1 MKKTLILLLGLL
13 AVAALPGK
21 GLRAQT
27 KTIDVTV
34 ATLDNAPVTSVTIY
48 AGDLLVDYYVDD
60 EHLGSGYAG
69 DPIAINTLTSY
80 SLIPNESGH
89 FQQNVDST
97 LYGISL
103 VAAVDANGNVYVYG
117 AHTSVERAM
126 GVFHANS
133 IFDGIAAGDTLFV
146 TLNVPANMLMTVP
159 TTVAHDLAGARY
171 QTMASALANAPTGT
185 TITIDADI
193 DIDETLVI
201 DRNLS
206 ISQNGKTLTSNTDVA
221 VQSSTSLAAWNGNN
235 GVITSSVA
243 GGTFFKVTTGI
254 LMLSNTE
261 ADVAGTIATISGNG
275 GVNVSGN
282 NVYTAANIAYD
293 FDATST
299 GTVMLPE
306 SAILNDMGNCGVAV
320 NGDAFR
326 SSGLNRAYYRTISMA
341 AAVATSGE
349 TIYVGRKTAAGI
361 TDTIA
366 NNITLNL
373 NGDTVLGT
381 IVHAS
386 NMPLVV
392 TNGVL
397 NHLKGDDTHSGLIDL
412 RMLNATDSLGQLAPG
427 THATIV
433 ENGRVKTIYPST
445 GAYVAILAG
454 KFGQAYRNYL
464 APRHSFVQNDES
476 DAEAFPVKVV
486 DGYTV
491 TLVDYNAE
499 GDTATFVANTAN
511 NQIHP
516 SDFPLL
522 AAQDNV
528 ETGSLYTFLY
538 WACNEDFST
547 PWVFDRMVLTKD
559 TTLYAKWA
567 VYNPSTDIRVS
578 KEDYITELDGT
589 VTRVDSLFVG
599 VLSMGNNDTTVNAS
613 IFIGFQDGT
622 PAYYHLENV
631 DVDTVL
637 RFNYVRDT
645 FELTWN
651 LDGGTFAD
659 GRPTTERLAYGTPV
673 VYPAVSNVVR
683 PGFVCTGWQPSAAQL
698 TTMPA
703 ASRVVNALYDTIK
716 YDLVWN
722 GANSSVVYNGQAT
735 NAVSV
740 SFTDESGTVFNP
752 ELRYYNVSDPSTEL
766 TEAVKVGT
774 YTVKPV
780 NDGTHYFNEPT
791 STTLTITPAPLHV
804 VEGSVVVEE
813 VKLYDGL
820 PSAVVSDTGSLATV
834 YGNDDV
840 RLYTIANFS
849 STEVGEGLTITAYF
863 TVIGDDMSNYTF
875 TTTDSV
881 VSTNGVILQ
890 KPAVA
895 ENGIVVDADGYC
907 GGDSDAAID
916 YTLSEGAA
924 DQYKLVFSE
933 EAAAQGFVD
942 VDWTNITTA
951 GQISIDVPVDAA
963 VGNYIV
969 YLTLRSSA
977 YPQYESALNPVLFH
991 VNLTKEVIKP
1001 IFADVISIVDTDAA
1015 HPIDQ
1020 SGVKWYHMGV
1030 GETSWTHV
1038 GDGPYYREEGGL
1050 TGQYYA
1056 EVVFLNGTTSATC
1069 VQDDMTTIVEEAETP
1084 ATTVNVYPNP
1094 TVDQVSVLLE
1104 NATSSR
1110 HTLKVMNIMG
1120 VTMLQTTFDGDMTTI
1135 DFNNFINGSYT
1146 VSVDGIVVR
1155 VIKK

>member
-1 MKKTLILLLGLL
+1 
-13 AVAALPGK
+13 
-21 GLRAQT
+21 
-27 KTIDVTV
+27 
-34 ATLDNAPVTSVTIY
+34 
-48 AGDLLVDYYVDD
+48 
-60 EHLGSGYAG
+60 
-69 DPIAINTLTSY
+69 
-80 SLIPNESGH
+80 
-89 FQQNVDST
+89 
-97 LYGISL
+97 
-103 VAAVDANGNVYVYG
+103 
-117 AHTSVERAM
+117 
-126 GVFHANS
+126 
-133 IFDGIAAGDTLFV
+133 
-146 TLNVPANMLMTVP
+146 
-159 TTVAHDLAGARY
+159 
-171 QTMASALANAPTGT
+171 
-185 TITIDADI
+185 
-193 DIDETLVI
+193 
-201 DRNLS
+201 
-206 ISQNGKTLTSNTDVA
+206 
-221 VQSSTSLAAWNGNN
+221 
-235 GVITSSVA
+235 
-243 GGTFFKVTTGI
+243 
-254 LMLSNTE
+254 
-261 ADVAGTIATISGNG
+261 
-275 GVNVSGN
+275 
-282 NVYTAANIAYD
+282 
-293 FDATST
+293 
-299 GTVMLPE
+299 
-306 SAILNDMGNCGVAV
+306 
-320 NGDAFR
+320 
-326 SSGLNRAYYRTISMA
+326 
-341 AAVATSGE
+341 
-349 TIYVGRKTAAGI
+349 
-361 TDTIA
+361 
-366 NNITLNL
+366 
-373 NGDTVLGT
+373 
-381 IVHAS
+381 
-386 NMPLVV
+386 
-392 TNGVL
+392 
-397 NHLKGDDTHSGLIDL
+397 
-412 RMLNATDSLGQLAPG
+412 
-427 THATIV
+427 
-433 ENGRVKTIYPST
+433 
-445 GAYVAILAG
+445 
-454 KFGQAYRNYL
+454 
-464 APRHSFVQNDES
+464 
-476 DAEAFPVKVV
+476 
-486 DGYTV
+486 
-491 TLVDYNAE
+491 
-499 GDTATFVANTAN
+499 
-511 NQIHP
+511 
-516 SDFPLL
+516 
-522 AAQDNV
+522 
-528 ETGSLYTFLY
+528 
-538 WACNEDFST
+538 
-547 PWVFDRMVLTKD
+547 
-559 TTLYAKWA
+559 
-567 VYNPSTDIRVS
+567 
-578 KEDYITELDGT
+578 
-589 VTRVDSLFVG
+589 
-599 VLSMGNNDTTVNAS
+599 
-613 IFIGFQDGT
+613 
-622 PAYYHLENV
+622 
-631 DVDTVL
+631 
-637 RFNYVRDT
+637 
-645 FELTWN
+645 
-651 LDGGTFAD
+651 
-659 GRPTTERLAYGTPV
+659 
-673 VYPAVSNVVR
+673 
-683 PGFVCTGWQPSAAQL
+683 
-698 TTMPA
+698 MPA